1 MVAAGITSFLRA
13 IIPLKKYIIPGDVLD
28 RQLHGWGIG
37 FMHKERSMR
46 LENTDMLPSFKY
58 LVSIVAKVNVALA
71 KLCGFPF
78 CRLHYDQTSR
88 FSSSHLTIL
97 LAK

>member
-1 MVAAGITSFLRA
+1 M
-13 IIPLKKYIIPGDVLD
+13 D

-46 LENTDMLPSFKY
+46 LENMDMLPSFKY
-58 LVSIVAKVNVALA
+58 LGSIVAKVNAALA

-78 CRLHYDQTSR
+78 CRLHYDLTST
-88 FSSSHLTIL
+88 FAFICFTIL
-97 LAK
+97 QAK